1 MTGDDAGGG
10 GGGVKMEIFGCRT
23 YKGKH
28 WWYPRDIN
36 VSLQAYLKA
45 MPVVL
50 QNLDA
55 KTSLM
60 QPMTSLM

>member
-1 MTGDDAGGG
+1 
-10 GGGVKMEIFGCRT
+10 MEIFGCRT

-36 VSLQAYLKA
+36 VGVSLQAYLKA

-60 QPMTSLM
+60 HPMTSLMQPLT